1 MRISSAAA
9 DYANV
14 FFEVCQ
20 EQKITNQI
28 MYELKQLLQINN
40 SEIIRFLSIPII
52 TMKIK
57 KDILSSLEEIGVN
70 KIVINLMK
78 VLIDNNDLYLF
89 REVLKEFQ
97 NIFQIKKD
105 IKIVFVTS
113 AKSFDS
119 EILDNIRIGL
129 EKQLNA
135 FVVLSTNVEPKL
147 IGGVKFEYDGKII
160 DNTVLKQLS
169 VMKSALNK

>member
-1 MRISSAAA
+1 MRTSSAAA
-9 DYANV
+9 DYASI

-20 EQKITNQI
+20 EQEITNQI
-28 MYELKQLLQINN
+28 MYEFKKLLQINN
-40 SEIIRFLSIPII
+40 SEINKFLSIPII
-52 TMKIK
+52 SKEIK

-78 VLIDNNDLYLF
+78 VLIDNNDLHLF
-89 REVLKEFQ
+89 REVLEEFQ
-97 NIFQIKKD
+97 NIYQIEED

-113 AKSFDS
+113 AKPFDS
-119 EILDNIRIGL
+119 DMLDKIRIGL
-129 EKQLNA
+129 EKQLDA
-135 FVVLSTNVEPKL
+135 LVVLSTHVEPKL

-169 VMKSALNK
+169 VMKSTLNK